1 MTQKPHA
8 RSSLSVSR
16 AEYWEE
22 LYRNGDTGWDLGAPT
37 PALVGLQHLLPP
49 NGRMLVLGSGFGH
62 DAIYFAQQG
71 YRTVGVDF
79 SATAVERAR
88 QNARRLGV
96 EVEFLQ
102 EDLFALP
109 ESFREQFDLV
119 LEYVTFCAIDP
130 QRRPEYRDVVHRV
143 LKPGGLLVALFFPT
157 DGRPGGPP
165 FAVNVEEVRALFG
178 KTFQLIVETVPE
190 HSVKPRKGKEVLM
203 LWKKLSS
210 EGSATAKTISR
221 EDDPSTT

>member
-1 MTQKPHA
+1 
-8 RSSLSVSR
+8 
-16 AEYWEE
+16 
-22 LYRNGDTGWDLGAPT
+22 
-37 PALVGLQHLLPP
+37 
-49 NGRMLVLGSGFGH
+49 MLVLGSGMGH

-79 SATAVERAR
+79 AASAVTRAR

-109 ESFREQFDLV
+109 QRFREQFDIV

-130 QRRPEYRDVVHRV
+130 ARRAEYRDVVYAV
-143 LKPGGLLVALFFPT
+143 LKRGGLLVALFFPI

-165 FAVNVEEVRALFG
+165 FAVDVEEVRLLFG
-178 KTFQLIVETVPE
+178 KTFHLVHESKPQN
-190 HSVKPRKGKEVLM
+190 SVKPRRGKEVLM
-203 LWKKLSS
+203 IWKKQ
-210 EGSATAKTISR
+210 
-221 EDDPSTT
+221 

>member
-1 MTQKPHA
+1 
-8 RSSLSVSR
+8 
-16 AEYWEE
+16 
-22 LYRNGDTGWDLGAPT
+22 
-37 PALVGLQHLLPP
+37 
-49 NGRMLVLGSGFGH
+49 MLVLGSGFGH
-62 DAIYFAQQG
+62 DAISFAQQG

-96 EVEFLQ
+96 EVEFLH
-102 EDLFALP
+102 EDLFTLP
-109 ESFREQFDLV
+109 QRFGEQFDLV

-130 QRRPEYRDVVHRV
+130 MRRAEYRDVVHRV

-165 FAVNVEEVRALFG
+165 FAVNVEDVRALFG
-178 KTFQLIVETVPE
+178 NAFQLMVEKIPE
-190 HSVKPRKGKEVLM
+190 HSVKPREGKEVLI

-210 EGSATAKTISR
+210 KVSETAQTISR
-221 EDDPSTT
+221 EDSPSTKRRSAMDLSFL